1 VAESGCYNKVHILN
15 GLLKAAKSDKGI
27 VVVQLDNAKAF
38 DTIPHQA
45 LKSALERMGIPANVR
60 DYTAKS
66 YRELTTR
73 IEYIGLTKDVTLKTV
88 VKQGTLCPHDGLSR
102 RSLGPFPG
110 AILPGQV

>member
-15 GLLKAAKSDKGI
+15 ELLKAAKSDKGI

-45 LKSALERMGIPANVR
+45 LKSALERMGITANVR
-60 DYTAKS
+60 DNTANS

-73 IEYIGLTKDVTLKTV
+73 VEYKGLKTDV
-88 VKQGTLCPHDGLSR
+88 
-102 RSLGPFPG
+102 
-110 AILPGQV
+110 IL